1 MARTKNAKRARVE
14 GESSAFAR
22 LIASSHYMARWLPSP
37 RTLNNYVEK
46 FESRTIVPPR
56 YITAEFIHNR
66 HYNLV
71 WNALQTQHLTDFVQT
86 KDDYYPHLVRA
97 VYSTLNYVVPEPDE
111 EGESLQYENPHMDA
125 RGYAYHWTKIFT
137 WLGIDLDEEKSVS
150 LSNRQDRQTEAI
162 NRQGEAID
170 LLYTN
175 LGITNPRG
183 IIPRPGP

>member
-111 EGESLQYENPHMDA
+111 EGIAADEEWGDYNRLVGLQSLQYENPHMDA
-125 RGYAYHWTKIFT
+125 RDI
-137 WLGIDLDEEKSVS
+137 LVL
-150 LSNRQDRQTEAI
+150 
-162 NRQGEAID
+162 
-170 LLYTN
+170 
-175 LGITNPRG
+175 
-183 IIPRPGP
+183 